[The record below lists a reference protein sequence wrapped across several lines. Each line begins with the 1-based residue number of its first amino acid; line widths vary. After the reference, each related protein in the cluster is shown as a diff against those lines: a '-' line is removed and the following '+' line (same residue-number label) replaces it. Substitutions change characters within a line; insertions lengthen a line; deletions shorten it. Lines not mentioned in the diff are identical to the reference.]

1 MNDDVERFYTNP
13 IPNGRRSRWLSGL
26 KREVFGGAFRYRIG
40 IGFVGI
46 VIQNLIVCGMDPIPI
61 LYQNA
66 PLKVVLFCRKSLS
79 RAERPENFEE
89 DRAPVRSILEI
100 LKKIPLPRGAS

>member
-1 MNDDVERFYTNP
+1 MNDDVEGFYTNP
-13 IPNGRRSRWLSGL
+13 ILDERSWRWLSEL

-46 VIQNLIVCGMDPIPI
+46 LVQNLIVYGIDPIPI

-66 PLKVVLFCRKSLS
+66 ALKVVLF
-79 RAERPENFEE
+79 
-89 DRAPVRSILEI
+89 
-100 LKKIPLPRGAS
+100 